1 MKYFFLS
8 LLISS
13 SVFFSCK
20 SDSEKKALAEKENYE
35 LTKQNLLNKEQ
46 KDPAM
51 FLSVN
56 GKNRKNIIGQTVVMG
71 TISNKATVA
80 TFKDVEIKFSFFSK
94 TNALLETD
102 KETIFETLDAGTSKS
117 FKTKYF
123 APKGTDSVAL
133 QIVTAKVVPHN
144 TGQ

>member
-1 MKYFFLS
+1 MKNLFLF

-13 SVFFSCK
+13 TLFFSCK
-20 SDSEKKALAEKENYE
+20 SDNEKKALAEKESYE
-35 LTKQNLLNKEQ
+35 LTKQDLLNKEH

-51 FLSVN
+51 FLTVKGN
-56 GKNRKNIIGQTVVMG
+56 NRKNIIGQTVVLG
-71 TISNKATVA
+71 TISNKATMA
-80 TFKDVEIKFSFFSK
+80 SFKDVEIKFLFFSK

-102 KETIFETLDAGTSKS
+102 KETIFESLDPGTSKN

-133 QIVTAKVVPHN
+133 QILNAKVVPFH
-144 TGQ
+144 TAE